1 MGGKICADN
10 AMKYIGYQDED
21 NAEKWA
27 SKKLGVKGKPEL
39 FRALSA
45 VNDDGEFCCVIL
57 LTNFSPRNIDINIVV
72 DGVLT
77 PKNTVLMFNGL
88 FRMVFDQL
96 KAVRATAL
104 VAQSNTPCQS
114 LVTTAGFVKE
124 GVMRKAYDDDE
135 DMVIYSILDN
145 EYREHNW
152 FRGVK

>member
-1 MGGKICADN
+1 
-10 AMKYIGYQDED
+10 MKYIGYQDED

-45 VNDDGEFCCVIL
+45 VNDDSEFCCVIL

-104 VAQSNTPCQS
+104 LAQ
-114 LVTTAGFVKE
+114 
-124 GVMRKAYDDDE
+124 
-135 DMVIYSILDN
+135 
-145 EYREHNW
+145 
-152 FRGVK
+152 